1 MKHSNLGITT
11 VAAFVVGAVTSCLF
25 LQPMGIAP
33 QSVRAHDA
41 SEQPTLDLAK
51 LQAELERMKG
61 IVPDQA
67 HAMQDVD
74 YHFTNLWFA
83 ASQSNWPLAQFYF
96 NETRS
101 HLRWAVRIIPVRKD
115 NSGQEIKLQDILQ
128 AVENS
133 PLKQVEDAIKAKDRE
148 KFVVAYE
155 FTLTTCYSCHKAA
168 DKPYLRLRIPF
179 SFRWVPSN
187 DPWRTWY
194 LWWPSHKSR
203 RPAAEGIAKVSA

>member
-1 MKHSNLGITT
+1 VKRSNLGLTT
-11 VAAFVVGAVTSCLF
+11 VAAFVVGAVASCLF
-25 LQPMGIAP
+25 LQPLGIAP
-33 QSVRAHDA
+33 QSVSAHAAAD
-41 SEQPTLDLAK
+41 QGTVDLAN
-51 LQAELERMKG
+51 LQAELERLKG

-83 ASQSNWPLAQFYF
+83 ANQSNWPLAHFYF

-115 NSGQEIKLQDILQ
+115 NAGQEIKLQDILQ

-148 KFVVAYE
+148 KFVAAYE

-168 DKPYLRLRIPF
+168 EKPYLRPRIPDHPASAIINF
-179 SFRWVPSN
+179 
-187 DPWRTWY
+187 DPNAA
-194 LWWPSHKSR
+194 WPK
-203 RPAAEGIAKVSA
+203 